1 MTIVNLIAARYAPPA
16 NRPRYAPLAHPEV
29 ANPRIV
35 DRLSA
40 MKDLHA

>member
-1 MTIVNLIAARYAPPA
+1 MTIVNLIAARYALPT
-16 NRPRYAPLAHPEV
+16 HPEV